1 MFFLEN
7 NLTRRKFMSNSF
19 ISADNTWVLWAF
31 LTGWAALS
39 IYLEQKYD
47 WAAKISGAIIALIG
61 AMALSNLKVIP
72 VESPVYDTVWGYVV
86 PLAIPM
92 LLLQCNIKKIWK
104 ESGRMLIIFLIG
116 SVGTVAGAVLGFLLL
131 GKHIPHLAEIAG
143 MMTGSYIGGGVNF
156 VAVSSAFNVP
166 GELVSATV
174 VADNLLMA
182 LYFLALITI
191 PTINFFRKHFRHPYV
206 DKVESLGSSEDGT
219 SAAAYWKGKEISLK
233 DIAFSVATGFI
244 VVAVSKALSAF
255 LSSVIPTGNFAL
267 SMLNVLLSN
276 QYLIITTVT
285 MLLATFFPGF
295 FGNIRG
301 AQEIGTFLIYLFFV
315 VIGVPASIPLII
327 QNSPLLLLFCGI
339 VVIVNMAV
347 SFGIGKLLNYSVEE
361 IIIASNANIGGPTT
375 ATAMA
380 ISKGWTDLVAPAML
394 VGVFGYGIG
403 TYLGIIVGNL
413 LL

>member
-1 MFFLEN
+1 
-7 NLTRRKFMSNSF
+7 MSNSF

-61 AMALSNLKVIP
+61 AMALSNLKIIP

-86 PLAIPM
+86 PLAIPL

-104 ESGRMLIIFLIG
+104 ESGRMLLIFLIG
-116 SVGTVAGAVLGFLLL
+116 SVGTVAGAIVGFLLL

-206 DKVESLGSSEDGT
+206 DKVESLGASEDGT
-219 SAAAYWKGKEISLK
+219 SAATYWKGKEISLK

-255 LSSVIPTGNFAL
+255 LGSIIPTGNFAL